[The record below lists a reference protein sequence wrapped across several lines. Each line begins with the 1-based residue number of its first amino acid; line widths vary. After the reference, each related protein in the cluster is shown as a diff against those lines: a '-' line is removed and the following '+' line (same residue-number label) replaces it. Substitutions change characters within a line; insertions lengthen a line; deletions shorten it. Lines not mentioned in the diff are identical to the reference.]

1 MKRVLFCMLLGM
13 LSLMA
18 FAAGG
23 DIEVVDL
30 GDGHG
35 LVRINPTQRYLILPV
50 EDTAPDVSIS
60 VMADNM
66 QVETFTVRLAVN
78 KVDYTVP
85 YDLSKVAGK
94 HVVLRFAM
102 SPLERGKDRPKV
114 NESAFS
120 SRLTLANNFDASNR
134 ETLWRPVYHFSPQ
147 YGWMNDPNGM
157 VYKDGEYHL
166 FYQYNPYGSR
176 WGNMNWGHAISRDL
190 VSWEH
195 LPVAIS
201 PDGLGTIFSG
211 SAVVDK
217 NNTAGFGAGA
227 IVAFYTQA
235 SARQMQSIAYS
246 TDNGRTFKKYAGNPV
261 LTGEIADFRDPKV
274 IWHEG
279 SQKWIM
285 ALAVQ
290 QVIRFYSSPNL
301 KDWTYESN
309 FGEGQGV
316 HDGVWECPDLFELP
330 VAGTNQKKWVLVV
343 NINPGGP
350 FGGSATQYFVGSF
363 DGHKFV
369 NESPKVTKWMDFG
382 KDHYA
387 TVTWSNAPQNRVI
400 ALAWMSNW
408 QYANDVPTMQFRS
421 ANSVPRDLQLFQ
433 LDGETYM
440 QSAPSPE
447 LLKLRGEKVMSKSF
461 SVGKEYSIEK
471 LMDNNA
477 GTYEIT
483 MTVRQKKQGSL
494 TFRLMNQQGEEI
506 EYRLDMAKRELTCI
520 RDKSG
525 VADFSKDFITSTV
538 TQVEGGDLQLRFIV
552 DRCSVEAF
560 VNDGRFV
567 MTNLVF
573 PHTPYNKVVLNA
585 TGGSVQ
591 VKNFTVYNLKN

>member
-1 MKRVLFCMLLGM
+1 MKRLLFCLVGLFT
-13 LSLMA
+13 LA
-18 FAAGG
+18 TFAVAG
-23 DIEVVDL
+23 DVEVVDL

-35 LVRINPTQRYLILPV
+35 MVRINPTQKYLILPV

-60 VMADNM
+60 VMVDNV
-66 QVETFTVRLAVN
+66 QVETFTVRLAIN

-85 YDLSKVAGK
+85 YELSKYAGK

-102 SPLERGKDRPKV
+102 NPLERGGVRPKV
-114 NESAFS
+114 KDAVFCNNLA
-120 SRLTLANNFDASNR
+120 LANSYDASNK
-134 ETLWRPVYHFSPQ
+134 ETLWRPVYHFAPQ
-147 YGWMNDPNGM
+147 WGWMNDPNGM

-195 LPVAIS
+195 MPVAIS

-217 NNTAGFGAGA
+217 DNTAGFGANA

-261 LTGEIADFRDPKV
+261 LTGDVADFRDPKV
-274 IWHEG
+274 SWHEG
-279 SQKWIM
+279 THKWILT
-285 ALAVQ
+285 LAVGQ
-290 QVIRFYSSPNL
+290 EIRFYSSPNL

-309 FGEGQGV
+309 FGEGQGN
-316 HDGVWECPDLFELP
+316 HGGVWECPDLFELP
-330 VAGTNQKKWVLVV
+330 VAGTSQKKWVLIV

-369 NESPKVTKWMDFG
+369 NESPKATKWMDFG

-408 QYANDVPTMQFRS
+408 QYANEVPTMQYRS
-421 ANSVPRDLQLFQ
+421 SNSVPRDLRLFVK
-433 LDGETYM
+433 DGETYL

-447 LLKLRGEKVMSKSF
+447 LLALRKDKVMSKSF
-461 SVGKEYSIEK
+461 SVGKAYTIDQ
-471 LMDNNA
+471 LMSDNK

-483 MTVRQKKQGSL
+483 MTVRQKKQGNLSM
-494 TFRLMNQQGEEI
+494 RLMNGQGEEI
-506 EYRLDMAKRELTCI
+506 EYSLDMAKRELTCI

-525 VADFSKDFITSTV
+525 VAGFSKDFITPTV
-538 TQVEGGDLQLRFIV
+538 TQVDGGDLQLRFLV
-552 DRCSVEAF
+552 DRSSVEAF

-573 PHTPYNKVVLNA
+573 PHTPYNKVMFSA
-585 TGGSVQ
+585 TGGSVS
-591 VKNFTVYNLKN
+591 VKNFTVYRF

>member
-1 MKRVLFCMLLGM
+1 MKRLLFCLVGLFT
-13 LSLMA
+13 LA
-18 FAAGG
+18 TFAVAG
-23 DIEVVDL
+23 DVEVVDL

-35 LVRINPTQRYLILPV
+35 MVRINPTQKYLILPV

-60 VMADNM
+60 VMVDNV
-66 QVETFTVRLAVN
+66 QVETFTVRLAIN

-85 YDLSKVAGK
+85 YELSKYAGK

-102 SPLERGKDRPKV
+102 NPLERGGVRPKV
-114 NESAFS
+114 KDAVFCNNLA
-120 SRLTLANNFDASNR
+120 LANSYDASNK
-134 ETLWRPVYHFSPQ
+134 ETLWRPVYHFAPQ
-147 YGWMNDPNGM
+147 WGWMNDPNGM

-195 LPVAIS
+195 MPVAIS

-217 NNTAGFGAGA
+217 DNTAGFGANA

-261 LTGEIADFRDPKV
+261 LTGDVADFRDPKV
-274 IWHEG
+274 SWHEG
-279 SQKWIM
+279 THKWILT
-285 ALAVQ
+285 LAVGQ
-290 QVIRFYSSPNL
+290 EIRFYSSPNL
-301 KDWTYESN
+301 KNWTYESN
-309 FGEGQGV
+309 FGEGQGN
-316 HDGVWECPDLFELP
+316 HGGVWECPDLFELP
-330 VAGTNQKKWVLVV
+330 VAGTSQKKWVLIV

-369 NESPKVTKWMDFG
+369 NESPKATKWMDFG

-408 QYANDVPTMQFRS
+408 QYANEVPTMQYRS
-421 ANSVPRDLQLFQ
+421 SNSVPRDLRLFVK
-433 LDGETYM
+433 DGETYL

-447 LLKLRGEKVMSKSF
+447 LLALRKDKVMSKSF
-461 SVGKEYSIEK
+461 SVGKAYTIDQ
-471 LMDNNA
+471 LMSDNK

-483 MTVRQKKQGSL
+483 MTVRQKKQGNLSM
-494 TFRLMNQQGEEI
+494 RLMNEQGEEI
-506 EYRLDMAKRELTCI
+506 EYSLDMAKRELTCI

-525 VADFSKDFITSTV
+525 VAGFSKDFITPTV
-538 TQVEGGDLQLRFIV
+538 TQVDGGDLQLRFLV
-552 DRCSVEAF
+552 DRSSVEAF

-573 PHTPYNKVVLNA
+573 PHTPYNKVMFSA
-585 TGGSVQ
+585 TGGSVS
-591 VKNFTVYNLKN
+591 VKNFTVYRF

>member
-1 MKRVLFCMLLGM
+1 MKRLLFCLVGLFT
-13 LSLMA
+13 LA
-18 FAAGG
+18 TFAIAG
-23 DIEVVDL
+23 DVEVVDL

-35 LVRINPTQRYLILPV
+35 MVRINPTQKYLILPV

-60 VMADNM
+60 VVVDNV
-66 QVETFTVRLAVN
+66 QVETFTVRLAIN

-85 YDLSKVAGK
+85 YELSKYAGK

-102 SPLERGKDRPKV
+102 NPLERGGVRPKV
-114 NESAFS
+114 KEAVFS
-120 SRLTLANNFDASNR
+120 NNLALTNNYDASNK
-134 ETLWRPVYHFSPQ
+134 ETLWRPVYHFAPQ
-147 YGWMNDPNGM
+147 WGWMNDPNGM

-195 LPVAIS
+195 MPVAIS

-217 NNTAGFGAGA
+217 DNTAGFGANA

-261 LTGEIADFRDPKV
+261 LTGDVADFRDPKV
-274 IWHEG
+274 SWHEG
-279 SQKWIM
+279 THKWILT
-285 ALAVQ
+285 LAVGQ
-290 QVIRFYSSPNL
+290 EIRFYSSPNL

-309 FGEGQGV
+309 FGEGQGN
-316 HDGVWECPDLFELP
+316 HGGVWECPDLFELP
-330 VAGTNQKKWVLVV
+330 VAGTSQKKWVLIV

-369 NESPKVTKWMDFG
+369 NESPKATKWMDFG

-408 QYANDVPTMQFRS
+408 QYANEVPTMQYRS
-421 ANSVPRDLQLFQ
+421 SNSVPRDLRLFVK
-433 LDGETYM
+433 DGETYL

-447 LLKLRGEKVMSKSF
+447 LLALRKDKVMSKSF
-461 SVGKEYSIEK
+461 SVGKAYTIDQ
-471 LMDNNA
+471 LMSDNK

-483 MTVRQKKQGSL
+483 MTVRQKKQGNLSM
-494 TFRLMNQQGEEI
+494 RLMNEQGEEI
-506 EYRLDMAKRELTCI
+506 EYSLDMAKRELTCI

-525 VADFSKDFITSTV
+525 VAGFSKDFITPTV
-538 TQVEGGDLQLRFIV
+538 TQVDGGDLQLRFLV
-552 DRCSVEAF
+552 DRSSVEAF

-573 PHTPYNKVVLNA
+573 PHTPYNKVMFSA
-585 TGGSVQ
+585 TGGSVS
-591 VKNFTVYNLKN
+591 VKNFTVYRF

>member
-1 MKRVLFCMLLGM
+1 MKRLLFC
-13 LSLMA
+13 LMGL
-18 FAAGG
+18 FALATFAVAG
-23 DIEVVDL
+23 DVEIVDL

-35 LVRINPTQRYLILPV
+35 MVRINPTQKYLILPV
-50 EDTAPDVSIS
+50 EDSAPDVSIS
-60 VMADNM
+60 VMVDNV
-66 QVETFTVRLAVN
+66 QVETFTVRLALN

-85 YDLSKVAGK
+85 YELSKYAGK

-102 SPLERGKDRPKV
+102 NPQERGGARPKV
-114 NESAFS
+114 KEAVFS
-120 SRLTLANNFDASNR
+120 NNLALANSYDASNK
-134 ETLWRPVYHFSPQ
+134 ETLWRPVYHFAPQ
-147 YGWMNDPNGM
+147 WGWMNDPNGM

-195 LPVAIS
+195 MPVAIS

-261 LTGEIADFRDPKV
+261 LTGEVADFRDPKV
-274 IWHEG
+274 SWNE
-279 SQKWIM
+279 STQKWILT
-285 ALAVQ
+285 LAVGQ
-290 QVIRFYSSPNL
+290 EVRFYSSPNL

-309 FGEGQGV
+309 FGEGQGS
-316 HDGVWECPDLFELP
+316 HGGVWECPDLFELP
-330 VAGTNQKKWVLVV
+330 VAGTNQKKWVLIV

-369 NESPKVTKWMDFG
+369 NESPKATKWMDFG

-408 QYANDVPTMQFRS
+408 QYANEVPTMQYRS
-421 ANSVPRDLQLFQ
+421 SNSVPRDLQLFVK
-433 LDGETYM
+433 DGETYM

-447 LLKLRGEKVMSKSF
+447 LLALRKSKVMSKSF
-461 SVGKEYSIEK
+461 SVGKEYVIEK
-471 LMDNNA
+471 LMDNNV
-477 GTYEIT
+477 GTYEVL
-483 MTVRQKKQGSL
+483 MTVRQKKQGTLS
-494 TFRLMNQQGEEI
+494 FRLMNGQGEEI
-506 EYRLDMAKRELTCI
+506 EYKLDMAKRELTCI

-525 VADFSKDFITSTV
+525 VAGFSKDFITPTV
-538 TQVEGGDLQLRFIV
+538 TQVDGGDLQLRFLV
-552 DRCSVEAF
+552 DRSSVEAF
-560 VNDGRFV
+560 VNDGHFV

-573 PHTPYNKVVLNA
+573 PHTPYNKVVFSA
-585 TGGSVQ
+585 TGGSVS
-591 VKNFTVYNLKN
+591 VKNFTVYKF

>member
-1 MKRVLFCMLLGM
+1 MKRLLFCLVGLFT
-13 LSLMA
+13 LA
-18 FAAGG
+18 TFAVAG
-23 DIEVVDL
+23 DVEVVDL

-35 LVRINPTQRYLILPV
+35 MVRINPTQKYLILPV

-60 VMADNM
+60 VMVDNV
-66 QVETFTVRLAVN
+66 QVETFTVRLAIN

-85 YDLSKVAGK
+85 YELSKYTGK

-102 SPLERGKDRPKV
+102 NPLERGGVRPKV
-114 NESAFS
+114 KDAVFCNNLA
-120 SRLTLANNFDASNR
+120 LANSYDASNK
-134 ETLWRPVYHFSPQ
+134 ETLWRPVYHFAPQ
-147 YGWMNDPNGM
+147 WGWMNDPNGM

-195 LPVAIS
+195 MPVAIS

-217 NNTAGFGAGA
+217 DNTAGFGANA

-261 LTGEIADFRDPKV
+261 LTGDVADFRDPKV
-274 IWHEG
+274 SWHEG
-279 SQKWIM
+279 THKWILT
-285 ALAVQ
+285 LAVGQ
-290 QVIRFYSSPNL
+290 EIRFYSSPNL

-309 FGEGQGV
+309 FGEGQGN
-316 HDGVWECPDLFELP
+316 HGGVWECPDLFELP
-330 VAGTNQKKWVLVV
+330 VAGTSQKKWVLIV

-369 NESPKVTKWMDFG
+369 NESPKATKWMDFG

-408 QYANDVPTMQFRS
+408 QYANEVPTMQYRS
-421 ANSVPRDLQLFQ
+421 SNSVPRDLRLFVK
-433 LDGETYM
+433 DGETYL

-447 LLKLRGEKVMSKSF
+447 LLALRKDKVMSKSF
-461 SVGKEYSIEK
+461 SVGKAYTIDQ
-471 LMDNNA
+471 LMSDNK

-483 MTVRQKKQGSL
+483 MTVRQKKQGNLSM
-494 TFRLMNQQGEEI
+494 RLMNEQGEEI
-506 EYRLDMAKRELTCI
+506 EYSLDMAKRELTCI

-525 VADFSKDFITSTV
+525 VAGFSKDFITPTV
-538 TQVEGGDLQLRFIV
+538 TQVDGGDLQLRFLV
-552 DRCSVEAF
+552 DRSSVEAF

-573 PHTPYNKVVLNA
+573 PHTPYNKVMFSA
-585 TGGSVQ
+585 TGGSVS
-591 VKNFTVYNLKN
+591 VKNFTVYRF

>member
-1 MKRVLFCMLLGM
+1 MKRLLFCLVGLFT
-13 LSLMA
+13 LA
-18 FAAGG
+18 TFAVAG
-23 DIEVVDL
+23 DVEVVDL

-35 LVRINPTQRYLILPV
+35 MVRINPTQKYLILPV

-60 VMADNM
+60 VMVDNV
-66 QVETFTVRLAVN
+66 QVETFTVRLAIN

-85 YDLSKVAGK
+85 YELSKYAGK

-102 SPLERGKDRPKV
+102 NPLEREGARPKV
-114 NESAFS
+114 KEAVFS
-120 SRLTLANNFDASNR
+120 NNLALTNNYDASNK
-134 ETLWRPVYHFSPQ
+134 ETLWRPVYHFAPQ
-147 YGWMNDPNGM
+147 WGWMNDPNGM

-195 LPVAIS
+195 MPVAIS

-217 NNTAGFGAGA
+217 DNTAGFGANA

-261 LTGEIADFRDPKV
+261 LTGDVADFRDPKV
-274 IWHEG
+274 SWHEG
-279 SQKWIM
+279 THKWILT
-285 ALAVQ
+285 LAVGQ
-290 QVIRFYSSPNL
+290 EIRFYSSPNL
-301 KDWTYESN
+301 KDWT
-309 FGEGQGV
+309 F
-316 HDGVWECPDLFELP
+316 
-330 VAGTNQKKWVLVV
+330 V

-369 NESPKVTKWMDFG
+369 NESPNATKWMDFG

-408 QYANDVPTMQFRS
+408 QYANEVPTMQYRS
-421 ANSVPRDLQLFQ
+421 SNSVPRDLRLFVK
-433 LDGETYM
+433 DGETYL

-447 LLKLRGEKVMSKSF
+447 LLALRKDKVMSKSF
-461 SVGKEYSIEK
+461 SVGKAYTIDQ
-471 LMDNNA
+471 LMSDNK

-483 MTVRQKKQGSL
+483 MTVRQKKQGNLSM
-494 TFRLMNQQGEEI
+494 RLMNEQGEEI
-506 EYRLDMAKRELTCI
+506 EYSLDMAKRELTCI

-525 VADFSKDFITSTV
+525 VTGFSKDFITPTV
-538 TQVEGGDLQLRFIV
+538 TQVDGGDLQLRFLV
-552 DRCSVEAF
+552 DRSSVEAF

-573 PHTPYNKVVLNA
+573 PHTPYNKVMFSA
-585 TGGSVQ
+585 TGGSVS
-591 VKNFTVYNLKN
+591 VKNFTVYRF

>member
-1 MKRVLFCMLLGM
+1 MKRLLFCLVGLFT
-13 LSLMA
+13 LA
-18 FAAGG
+18 TFAVAG
-23 DIEVVDL
+23 DVEVVDL

-35 LVRINPTQRYLILPV
+35 MVRINPTQKYLILPV

-60 VMADNM
+60 VMVDNV
-66 QVETFTVRLAVN
+66 QVETFTVRLAIN

-85 YDLSKVAGK
+85 YELSKYAGK

-102 SPLERGKDRPKV
+102 NPLEREGARPKV
-114 NESAFS
+114 KEAVFS
-120 SRLTLANNFDASNR
+120 NNLALTNNYDASNK
-134 ETLWRPVYHFSPQ
+134 ETLWRPVYHFAPQ
-147 YGWMNDPNGM
+147 WGWMNDPNGM

-195 LPVAIS
+195 MPVAIS

-217 NNTAGFGAGA
+217 DNTAGFGANA

-261 LTGEIADFRDPKV
+261 LTGDVADFRDPKV
-274 IWHEG
+274 SWHEG
-279 SQKWIM
+279 THKWILT
-285 ALAVQ
+285 LAVGQ
-290 QVIRFYSSPNL
+290 EIRFYSSPNL

-309 FGEGQGV
+309 FGEGQGN
-316 HDGVWECPDLFELP
+316 HGGVWECPDLFELP
-330 VAGTNQKKWVLVV
+330 VAGTSQKKWVLIV

-369 NESPKVTKWMDFG
+369 NESPKATKWMDFG

-408 QYANDVPTMQFRS
+408 QYANEVPTMQYRS
-421 ANSVPRDLQLFQ
+421 SNSVPRDLRLFVK
-433 LDGETYM
+433 DGETYM

-447 LLKLRGEKVMSKSF
+447 LLALRKDKVMSKSF
-461 SVGKEYSIEK
+461 SVGKAYTIDQ
-471 LMDNNA
+471 LMSDNK

-483 MTVRQKKQGSL
+483 MTVRQKKQGNLSM
-494 TFRLMNQQGEEI
+494 RLMNEQGEEI
-506 EYRLDMAKRELTCI
+506 EYSLDMAKRELTCI

-525 VADFSKDFITSTV
+525 VAGFSKDFITPTV
-538 TQVEGGDLQLRFIV
+538 TQVDGGDLQLRFLV
-552 DRCSVEAF
+552 DRSSVEAF

-573 PHTPYNKVVLNA
+573 PHTPYNKVMFSA
-585 TGGSVQ
+585 TGGSVS
-591 VKNFTVYNLKN
+591 VKNFTVYRF

>member
-1 MKRVLFCMLLGM
+1 MKRLLFCLVGLFT
-13 LSLMA
+13 LA
-18 FAAGG
+18 TFAVAG
-23 DIEVVDL
+23 DVEVVDL

-35 LVRINPTQRYLILPV
+35 MVRINPTQKYLILPV

-60 VMADNM
+60 VMVDNV
-66 QVETFTVRLAVN
+66 QVETFTVRLAIN

-85 YDLSKVAGK
+85 YELSKYTGK

-102 SPLERGKDRPKV
+102 NPLERGGVRPKV
-114 NESAFS
+114 KDAVFCNKLA
-120 SRLTLANNFDASNR
+120 LANNYDASNK
-134 ETLWRPVYHFSPQ
+134 ETLWRPVYHFAPQ
-147 YGWMNDPNGM
+147 WGWMNDPNGM

-195 LPVAIS
+195 MPVAIS

-217 NNTAGFGAGA
+217 DNTAGFGANA

-261 LTGEIADFRDPKV
+261 LTGDVADFRDPKV
-274 IWHEG
+274 SWHEG
-279 SQKWIM
+279 THKWILT
-285 ALAVQ
+285 LAVGQ
-290 QVIRFYSSPNL
+290 EIRFYSSPNL

-309 FGEGQGV
+309 FGEGQGN
-316 HDGVWECPDLFELP
+316 HGGVWECPDLFELP
-330 VAGTNQKKWVLVV
+330 VAGTSQKKWVLIV

-369 NESPKVTKWMDFG
+369 NESPKATKWMDFG

-408 QYANDVPTMQFRS
+408 QYANEVPTMQYRS
-421 ANSVPRDLQLFQ
+421 SNSVPRDLRLFVK
-433 LDGETYM
+433 DGETYL

-447 LLKLRGEKVMSKSF
+447 LLALRKDKVMSKSF
-461 SVGKEYSIEK
+461 SVGKAYTIDQ
-471 LMDNNA
+471 LMSDNKGA
-477 GTYEIT
+477 YEIT
-483 MTVRQKKQGSL
+483 MTVRQKKQGNLSM
-494 TFRLMNQQGEEI
+494 RLMNEQGEEI
-506 EYRLDMAKRELTCI
+506 EYSLDMAKRELTCI

-525 VADFSKDFITSTV
+525 VAGFSKDFITPTV
-538 TQVEGGDLQLRFIV
+538 TQVDGGDLQLRFLV
-552 DRCSVEAF
+552 DRSSVEAF

-573 PHTPYNKVVLNA
+573 PHTPYNKVMFSA
-585 TGGSVQ
+585 TGGSVS
-591 VKNFTVYNLKN
+591 VKNFTVYRF

>member
-1 MKRVLFCMLLGM
+1 MKRLLFC
-13 LSLMA
+13 LMGL
-18 FAAGG
+18 FALATFALAG
-23 DIEVVDL
+23 DVEIVDL

-35 LVRINPTQRYLILPV
+35 MVRINPTQKYLILPV
-50 EDTAPDVSIS
+50 EDSAPDVSIS
-60 VMADNM
+60 VMVDNV
-66 QVETFTVRLAVN
+66 QVETFTVRLALN

-85 YDLSKVAGK
+85 YELSKYAGK

-102 SPLERGKDRPKV
+102 NPQERGGARPKV
-114 NESAFS
+114 KEAVFS
-120 SRLTLANNFDASNR
+120 NNLALANSYDASNK
-134 ETLWRPVYHFSPQ
+134 ETLWRPVYHFAPQ
-147 YGWMNDPNGM
+147 WGWMNDPNGM

-195 LPVAIS
+195 MPVAIS

-261 LTGEIADFRDPKV
+261 LTGEVADFRDPKV
-274 IWHEG
+274 SWNE
-279 SQKWIM
+279 STQKWILT
-285 ALAVQ
+285 LAVGQ
-290 QVIRFYSSPNL
+290 EVRFYSSPNL

-309 FGEGQGV
+309 FGEGQGS
-316 HDGVWECPDLFELP
+316 HGGVWECPDLFELP
-330 VAGTNQKKWVLVV
+330 VAGTNQKKWVLIV

-369 NESPKVTKWMDFG
+369 NESPKATKWMDFG

-408 QYANDVPTMQFRS
+408 QYANEVPTMQYRS
-421 ANSVPRDLQLFQ
+421 SNSVPRDLQLFVK
-433 LDGETYM
+433 DGETYM

-447 LLKLRGEKVMSKSF
+447 LLALRKSKVMSKSF
-461 SVGKEYSIEK
+461 SVGKEYVIEK
-471 LMDNNA
+471 LMDNNV
-477 GTYEIT
+477 GTYEVL
-483 MTVRQKKQGSL
+483 MTLRQKKQGTLS
-494 TFRLMNQQGEEI
+494 FRLMNGQGEEI
-506 EYRLDMAKRELTCI
+506 EYKLDMAKRELTCI

-525 VADFSKDFITSTV
+525 VAGFSKDFITPTV
-538 TQVEGGDLQLRFIV
+538 TQVDGGDLQLRFLV
-552 DRCSVEAF
+552 DRSSVEAF

-573 PHTPYNKVVLNA
+573 PHTPYNKVVFGA
-585 TGGSVQ
+585 TGGSVS
-591 VKNFTVYNLKN
+591 VKNFTVYKF

>member
-1 MKRVLFCMLLGM
+1 MKRLLFCLVGLFT
-13 LSLMA
+13 LA
-18 FAAGG
+18 TFAVAG
-23 DIEVVDL
+23 DVEVVDL

-35 LVRINPTQRYLILPV
+35 MVRINPTQKYLILPV

-60 VMADNM
+60 VMVDNV
-66 QVETFTVRLAVN
+66 QVETFTVRLAIN

-85 YDLSKVAGK
+85 YELSKYTGK

-102 SPLERGKDRPKV
+102 NPLERGGVRPKV
-114 NESAFS
+114 KDAVFCNNLA
-120 SRLTLANNFDASNR
+120 LANSYDASNK
-134 ETLWRPVYHFSPQ
+134 ETLWRPVYHFAPQ
-147 YGWMNDPNGM
+147 WGWMNDPNGM

-195 LPVAIS
+195 MPVAIS

-217 NNTAGFGAGA
+217 DNTAGFGANA

-261 LTGEIADFRDPKV
+261 LTGDVADFRDPKV
-274 IWHEG
+274 SWHEG
-279 SQKWIM
+279 THKWILT
-285 ALAVQ
+285 LAVGQ
-290 QVIRFYSSPNL
+290 EIRFYSSPNL

-309 FGEGQGV
+309 FGEGQGN
-316 HDGVWECPDLFELP
+316 HGGVWECPDLFELP
-330 VAGTNQKKWVLVV
+330 VAGTSQKKWVLIV

-369 NESPKVTKWMDFG
+369 NESPKATKWMDFG

-408 QYANDVPTMQFRS
+408 QYANEVPTMQYRS
-421 ANSVPRDLQLFQ
+421 SNSVPRDLRLFVK
-433 LDGETYM
+433 DGETYL

-447 LLKLRGEKVMSKSF
+447 LLALRKDKVMSKSF
-461 SVGKEYSIEK
+461 SVGKAYTIDQ
-471 LMDNNA
+471 LMSDNK

-483 MTVRQKKQGSL
+483 MTVRQKKQGNLSM
-494 TFRLMNQQGEEI
+494 RLMNEQGEEI
-506 EYRLDMAKRELTCI
+506 EYSLDMAKRELTCI

-525 VADFSKDFITSTV
+525 VTGFSKDFITPTV
-538 TQVEGGDLQLRFIV
+538 TQVDGGDLQLRFLV
-552 DRCSVEAF
+552 DRSSVEAF

-573 PHTPYNKVVLNA
+573 PHTPYNKVMFSA
-585 TGGSVQ
+585 TGGSVS
-591 VKNFTVYNLKN
+591 VKNFTVYRF

>member
-1 MKRVLFCMLLGM
+1 MKRLLFCLVGLFT
-13 LSLMA
+13 LA
-18 FAAGG
+18 TFAVAG
-23 DIEVVDL
+23 DVEVVDL

-35 LVRINPTQRYLILPV
+35 MVRINPTQKYLILPV

-60 VMADNM
+60 VMVDNV
-66 QVETFTVRLAVN
+66 QVETFTVRLAIN

-85 YDLSKVAGK
+85 YELSKYTGK

-102 SPLERGKDRPKV
+102 NPLEREGARPKV
-114 NESAFS
+114 KEAVFS
-120 SRLTLANNFDASNR
+120 NNLALTNNYDASNK
-134 ETLWRPVYHFSPQ
+134 ETLWRPVYHFAPQ
-147 YGWMNDPNGM
+147 WGWMNDPNGM

-195 LPVAIS
+195 MPVAIS

-217 NNTAGFGAGA
+217 DNTAGFGANA

-261 LTGEIADFRDPKV
+261 LTGDVADFRDPKV
-274 IWHEG
+274 SWHEG
-279 SQKWIM
+279 THKWILT
-285 ALAVQ
+285 LAVGQ
-290 QVIRFYSSPNL
+290 EIRFYSSPNL

-309 FGEGQGV
+309 FGEGQGN
-316 HDGVWECPDLFELP
+316 HGGVWECPDLFELP
-330 VAGTNQKKWVLVV
+330 VAGTSQKKWVLIV

-369 NESPKVTKWMDFG
+369 NESPKATKWMDFG

-408 QYANDVPTMQFRS
+408 QYANEVPTMQYRS
-421 ANSVPRDLQLFQ
+421 SNSVPRDLRLFVK
-433 LDGETYM
+433 DGETYM

-447 LLKLRGEKVMSKSF
+447 LLALRKDKVMSKSF
-461 SVGKEYSIEK
+461 SVGKAYTIDQ
-471 LMDNNA
+471 LMSDNK

-483 MTVRQKKQGSL
+483 MTVRQKKQGNLSM
-494 TFRLMNQQGEEI
+494 RLMNEQGEEI
-506 EYRLDMAKRELTCI
+506 EYSLDMAKRELTCI

-525 VADFSKDFITSTV
+525 VAGFSKDFITPTV
-538 TQVEGGDLQLRFIV
+538 TQVDGGDLQLRFLV
-552 DRCSVEAF
+552 DRSSVEAF

-573 PHTPYNKVVLNA
+573 PHTPYNKVMFSA
-585 TGGSVQ
+585 TGGSVS
-591 VKNFTVYNLKN
+591 VKNFTVYRF

>member
-1 MKRVLFCMLLGM
+1 MKRLLFCLVGLFT
-13 LSLMA
+13 LATLA
-18 FAAGG
+18 IAG
-23 DIEVVDL
+23 DVEVVDL

-35 LVRINPTQRYLILPV
+35 MVRINPTQKYLILPV

-60 VMADNM
+60 VMVDNV
-66 QVETFTVRLAVN
+66 QVETFTVRLAIN

-85 YDLSKVAGK
+85 YELSKYTGK

-102 SPLERGKDRPKV
+102 NPLERGGVRPKV
-114 NESAFS
+114 KDAVFCNNLA
-120 SRLTLANNFDASNR
+120 LANSYDASNK
-134 ETLWRPVYHFSPQ
+134 ETLWRPVYHFAPQ
-147 YGWMNDPNGM
+147 WGWMNDPNGM

-195 LPVAIS
+195 MPVAIS

-217 NNTAGFGAGA
+217 DNTAGFGANA

-261 LTGEIADFRDPKV
+261 LTGDVADFRDPKV
-274 IWHEG
+274 SWHEG
-279 SQKWIM
+279 THKWILT
-285 ALAVQ
+285 LAVGQ
-290 QVIRFYSSPNL
+290 EIRFYSSPNL

-309 FGEGQGV
+309 FGEGQGN
-316 HDGVWECPDLFELP
+316 HGGVWECPDLFELP
-330 VAGTNQKKWVLVV
+330 VAGTSQKKWVLIV

-369 NESPKVTKWMDFG
+369 NESPKATKWMDFG

-408 QYANDVPTMQFRS
+408 QYANEVPTMQYRS
-421 ANSVPRDLQLFQ
+421 SNSVPRDLRLFVK
-433 LDGETYM
+433 DGETYL

-447 LLKLRGEKVMSKSF
+447 LLALRKDKVMSKSF
-461 SVGKEYSIEK
+461 SVGKAYTIDQ
-471 LMDNNA
+471 LMSDNK

-483 MTVRQKKQGSL
+483 MTVRQKKQGNLSM
-494 TFRLMNQQGEEI
+494 RLMNEQGEEI
-506 EYRLDMAKRELTCI
+506 EYSLDMAKRELTCI

-525 VADFSKDFITSTV
+525 VAGFSKDFITPTV
-538 TQVEGGDLQLRFIV
+538 TQVDGGDLQLRFLV
-552 DRCSVEAF
+552 DRSSVEAF

-573 PHTPYNKVVLNA
+573 PHTPYNKVMFSA
-585 TGGSVQ
+585 TGGSVS
-591 VKNFTVYNLKN
+591 VKNFTVYRF

>member
-1 MKRVLFCMLLGM
+1 MKRLLFCLVGLFT
-13 LSLMA
+13 LA
-18 FAAGG
+18 TFAVAG
-23 DIEVVDL
+23 DVEVVDL

-35 LVRINPTQRYLILPV
+35 MVRINPTQKYLILPV

-60 VMADNM
+60 VMVDNV
-66 QVETFTVRLAVN
+66 QVETFTVRLAIN

-85 YDLSKVAGK
+85 YELSKYTGK

-102 SPLERGKDRPKV
+102 NPLERGGVRPKV
-114 NESAFS
+114 KDAVFCNNLA
-120 SRLTLANNFDASNR
+120 LANSYDASNK
-134 ETLWRPVYHFSPQ
+134 ETLWRPVYHFAPQ
-147 YGWMNDPNGM
+147 WGWMNDPNGM

-195 LPVAIS
+195 MPVAIS

-217 NNTAGFGAGA
+217 DNTAGFGANA

-261 LTGEIADFRDPKV
+261 LTGDVADFRDPKV
-274 IWHEG
+274 SWHEG
-279 SQKWIM
+279 THKWILT
-285 ALAVQ
+285 LAVGQ
-290 QVIRFYSSPNL
+290 EIRFYSSPNL

-309 FGEGQGV
+309 FGEGQGN
-316 HDGVWECPDLFELP
+316 HGGVWECPDLFELP
-330 VAGTNQKKWVLVV
+330 VAGTSQKKWVLIV

-369 NESPKVTKWMDFG
+369 NESPKATKWMDFG

-408 QYANDVPTMQFRS
+408 QYANEVPTMQYRS
-421 ANSVPRDLQLFQ
+421 SNSVPRDLRLFVK
-433 LDGETYM
+433 DGETYL

-447 LLKLRGEKVMSKSF
+447 LLALRKDKVMSKSF
-461 SVGKEYSIEK
+461 SVGKAYTIDQ
-471 LMDNNA
+471 LMSDNK

-483 MTVRQKKQGSL
+483 MTVRQKKQGNLSM
-494 TFRLMNQQGEEI
+494 RLMNEQGEEI
-506 EYRLDMAKRELTCI
+506 EYSLDMAKRELTCI

-525 VADFSKDFITSTV
+525 VAGFSKDFITPTV
-538 TQVEGGDLQLRFIV
+538 TQVDGGDLQLRFLV
-552 DRCSVEAF
+552 DRSSVEAF
-560 VNDGRFV
+560 VNDGRVV

-573 PHTPYNKVVLNA
+573 PHTPYNKVMFSA
-585 TGGSVQ
+585 TGGSVS
-591 VKNFTVYNLKN
+591 VKNFTVYRF

>member
-1 MKRVLFCMLLGM
+1 MKRLLFCLVGLFT
-13 LSLMA
+13 LA
-18 FAAGG
+18 TFAVAG
-23 DIEVVDL
+23 DVEVVDL

-35 LVRINPTQRYLILPV
+35 MVRINPTQKYLILPV

-60 VMADNM
+60 VMVDNV
-66 QVETFTVRLAVN
+66 QVETFTGRLAIN

-85 YDLSKVAGK
+85 YELSKYAGK

-102 SPLERGKDRPKV
+102 NPLERGGARPKV
-114 NESAFS
+114 KDAVFCNNLA
-120 SRLTLANNFDASNR
+120 LANSYDASNK
-134 ETLWRPVYHFSPQ
+134 EILWRPVYHFAPQ
-147 YGWMNDPNGM
+147 WGWMNDPNGM

-195 LPVAIS
+195 MPVAIS

-217 NNTAGFGAGA
+217 DNTAGFGANA

-261 LTGEIADFRDPKV
+261 LTGDVADFRDPKV
-274 IWHEG
+274 SWHEG
-279 SQKWIM
+279 THKWILT
-285 ALAVQ
+285 LAVGQ
-290 QVIRFYSSPNL
+290 EIRFYSSPNL

-309 FGEGQGV
+309 FGEGQGN
-316 HDGVWECPDLFELP
+316 HGGVWECPDLFELP
-330 VAGTNQKKWVLVV
+330 VAGTSQKKWVLIV

-369 NESPKVTKWMDFG
+369 NESPKATKWMDFG

-408 QYANDVPTMQFRS
+408 QYANEVPTMQYRS
-421 ANSVPRDLQLFQ
+421 SNSVPRDLRLFVK
-433 LDGETYM
+433 DGETYL

-447 LLKLRGEKVMSKSF
+447 LLALRKDKVMSKSF
-461 SVGKEYSIEK
+461 SVGKAYTIDQ
-471 LMDNNA
+471 LMSDNK

-483 MTVRQKKQGSL
+483 MTVRQKKQGNLSM
-494 TFRLMNQQGEEI
+494 RLMNEQGEEI
-506 EYRLDMAKRELTCI
+506 EYSLDMAKRELTCI

-525 VADFSKDFITSTV
+525 VAGFSKDFITPTV
-538 TQVEGGDLQLRFIV
+538 TQVDGGDLQLRFLV
-552 DRCSVEAF
+552 DRSSVEAF

-573 PHTPYNKVVLNA
+573 PHTPYNKVMFSA
-585 TGGSVQ
+585 TGGSVS
-591 VKNFTVYNLKN
+591 VKNFTVYRF

>member
-1 MKRVLFCMLLGM
+1 MKRLLFCLVGLFT
-13 LSLMA
+13 LA
-18 FAAGG
+18 TFAVAG
-23 DIEVVDL
+23 DVEVVDL

-35 LVRINPTQRYLILPV
+35 MVRINPTQKYLILPV

-60 VMADNM
+60 VMVDNV
-66 QVETFTVRLAVN
+66 QVETFTVRLAIN

-85 YDLSKVAGK
+85 YELSKYTGK

-102 SPLERGKDRPKV
+102 NPLERGGVRPKV
-114 NESAFS
+114 KDAVFCNNLA
-120 SRLTLANNFDASNR
+120 LANSYDASNK
-134 ETLWRPVYHFSPQ
+134 ETLWRPVYHFAPQ
-147 YGWMNDPNGM
+147 WGWMNDPNGM

-195 LPVAIS
+195 MPVAIS

-217 NNTAGFGAGA
+217 DNTAGFGANA

-261 LTGEIADFRDPKV
+261 LTGDVADFRDPKV
-274 IWHEG
+274 SWHEG
-279 SQKWIM
+279 THKWILT
-285 ALAVQ
+285 LAVGQ
-290 QVIRFYSSPNL
+290 EIRFYSSPNL

-309 FGEGQGV
+309 FGEGQGN
-316 HDGVWECPDLFELP
+316 HGGVWECPDLFELP
-330 VAGTNQKKWVLVV
+330 VAGTSQKKWVLIV

-369 NESPKVTKWMDFG
+369 NESPKATKWMDFG

-408 QYANDVPTMQFRS
+408 QYANEVPTMQYRS
-421 ANSVPRDLQLFQ
+421 SNSVPRDLRLFVK
-433 LDGETYM
+433 DGETYM

-447 LLKLRGEKVMSKSF
+447 LLALRKDKVMSKSF
-461 SVGKEYSIEK
+461 SVGKAYTIDQ
-471 LMDNNA
+471 LMSDNK

-483 MTVRQKKQGSL
+483 MTVRQKKQGNLSM
-494 TFRLMNQQGEEI
+494 RLMNEQGEEI
-506 EYRLDMAKRELTCI
+506 EYSLDMAKRELTCI

-525 VADFSKDFITSTV
+525 VAGFSKDFITPTV
-538 TQVEGGDLQLRFIV
+538 TQVDGGDLQLRFLV
-552 DRCSVEAF
+552 DRSSVEAF

-573 PHTPYNKVVLNA
+573 PHTPYNKVMFSA
-585 TGGSVQ
+585 TGGSVS
-591 VKNFTVYNLKN
+591 VKNFTVYRF

>member
-1 MKRVLFCMLLGM
+1 MKRLLFCLVGLFT
-13 LSLMA
+13 LA
-18 FAAGG
+18 TFAIAG
-23 DIEVVDL
+23 DVEVVDL

-35 LVRINPTQRYLILPV
+35 MVRINPTQKYLILPV

-60 VMADNM
+60 VVVDNV
-66 QVETFTVRLAVN
+66 QVETFTVRLAIN

-85 YDLSKVAGK
+85 YELSKYAGK

-102 SPLERGKDRPKV
+102 NPLERGGVRPKV
-114 NESAFS
+114 KDAVFCNNLA
-120 SRLTLANNFDASNR
+120 LANSYDASNK
-134 ETLWRPVYHFSPQ
+134 ETLWRPVYHFAPQ
-147 YGWMNDPNGM
+147 WGWMNDPNGM

-195 LPVAIS
+195 MPVAIS

-217 NNTAGFGAGA
+217 DNTAGFGANA

-261 LTGEIADFRDPKV
+261 LTGDVADFRDPKV
-274 IWHEG
+274 SWHEG
-279 SQKWIM
+279 THKWILT
-285 ALAVQ
+285 LAVGQ
-290 QVIRFYSSPNL
+290 EIRFYSSPNL

-309 FGEGQGV
+309 FGEGQGN
-316 HDGVWECPDLFELP
+316 HGGVWECPDLFELP
-330 VAGTNQKKWVLVV
+330 VAGTSQKKWVLIV

-369 NESPKVTKWMDFG
+369 NESPKATKWMDFG

-387 TVTWSNAPQNRVI
+387 TVTWSNAPHNRVI

-408 QYANDVPTMQFRS
+408 QYANEVPTMQYRS
-421 ANSVPRDLQLFQ
+421 SNSVPRDLRLFVK
-433 LDGETYM
+433 DGETYL

-447 LLKLRGEKVMSKSF
+447 LLALRKDKVMSKSF
-461 SVGKEYSIEK
+461 SVGKAYTIDQ
-471 LMDNNA
+471 LMSDNK

-483 MTVRQKKQGSL
+483 MTIRQKKQGNLSM
-494 TFRLMNQQGEEI
+494 RLMNEQGEEI
-506 EYRLDMAKRELTCI
+506 EYSLDMAKRELTCI

-525 VADFSKDFITSTV
+525 VAGFSKDFITPTV
-538 TQVEGGDLQLRFIV
+538 TQVDGGDLQLRFLV
-552 DRCSVEAF
+552 DRSSVEAF

-573 PHTPYNKVVLNA
+573 PHTPYNKVMFSA
-585 TGGSVQ
+585 TGGSVS
-591 VKNFTVYNLKN
+591 VKNFTVYRF

>member
-1 MKRVLFCMLLGM
+1 MKRLLFCLVGLFT
-13 LSLMA
+13 LA
-18 FAAGG
+18 TFAVAG
-23 DIEVVDL
+23 DVEVVDL

-35 LVRINPTQRYLILPV
+35 MVRINPTQKYLILPV

-60 VMADNM
+60 VMVDNV
-66 QVETFTVRLAVN
+66 QVETFTVRLAIN

-85 YDLSKVAGK
+85 YELSKYTGK

-102 SPLERGKDRPKV
+102 NPLEREGARPKV
-114 NESAFS
+114 KEAVFS
-120 SRLTLANNFDASNR
+120 NNLALTNNYDASNK
-134 ETLWRPVYHFSPQ
+134 ETLWRPVYHFAPQ
-147 YGWMNDPNGM
+147 WGWMNDPNGM

-195 LPVAIS
+195 MPVAIS

-217 NNTAGFGAGA
+217 DNTAGFGANA

-261 LTGEIADFRDPKV
+261 LTGDVADFRDPKV
-274 IWHEG
+274 SWHEDTH
-279 SQKWIM
+279 KWILT
-285 ALAVQ
+285 LAVGQ
-290 QVIRFYSSPNL
+290 EIRFYSSPNL

-309 FGEGQGV
+309 FGEGQGN
-316 HDGVWECPDLFELP
+316 HGGVWECPDLFELP
-330 VAGTNQKKWVLVV
+330 VAGTSQKKWVLIV

-369 NESPKVTKWMDFG
+369 NESPKATKWMDFG

-408 QYANDVPTMQFRS
+408 QYANEVPTMQYRS
-421 ANSVPRDLQLFQ
+421 SNSVPRDLRLFVK
-433 LDGETYM
+433 DGETYL

-447 LLKLRGEKVMSKSF
+447 LLALRKDKVMSKSF
-461 SVGKEYSIEK
+461 SVGKAYTIDQ
-471 LMDNNA
+471 LMSDNK

-483 MTVRQKKQGSL
+483 MTVRQKKQGNLSM
-494 TFRLMNQQGEEI
+494 RLMNEQGEEI
-506 EYRLDMAKRELTCI
+506 EYSLDMAKRELTCI

-525 VADFSKDFITSTV
+525 VTGFSKDFITPTV
-538 TQVEGGDLQLRFIV
+538 TQVDGGDLQLRFLV
-552 DRCSVEAF
+552 DRSSVEAF

-573 PHTPYNKVVLNA
+573 PHTPYNKVMFSA
-585 TGGSVQ
+585 TGGSVS
-591 VKNFTVYNLKN
+591 VKNFTVYRF

>member
-1 MKRVLFCMLLGM
+1 MKRLLFCLVGLFT
-13 LSLMA
+13 LA
-18 FAAGG
+18 TFAIAG
-23 DIEVVDL
+23 DVEVVDL

-35 LVRINPTQRYLILPV
+35 MVRINPTQKYLILPV

-60 VMADNM
+60 VMVDNV
-66 QVETFTVRLAVN
+66 QVETFTVRLAIN

-85 YDLSKVAGK
+85 YELSKYAGK

-102 SPLERGKDRPKV
+102 NPLERGGARPKV
-114 NESAFS
+114 KDAVLCNNLA
-120 SRLTLANNFDASNR
+120 LANSYDASNK
-134 ETLWRPVYHFSPQ
+134 ETLWRPVYHFAPQ
-147 YGWMNDPNGM
+147 WGWMNDPNGM

-195 LPVAIS
+195 MPVAIS

-217 NNTAGFGAGA
+217 DNTAGFGANA

-261 LTGEIADFRDPKV
+261 LTGDVADFRDPKV
-274 IWHEG
+274 SWHEG
-279 SQKWIM
+279 TRKWIM
-285 ALAVQ
+285 ALAVGQ
-290 QVIRFYSSPNL
+290 EIRFYSSPNL

-309 FGEGQGV
+309 FGEGQGN
-316 HDGVWECPDLFELP
+316 HGGVWECPDLFELP
-330 VAGTNQKKWVLVV
+330 VAGTSQKKWVLIV

-369 NESPKVTKWMDFG
+369 NESPKATKWMDFG

-408 QYANDVPTMQFRS
+408 QYANEVPTMQYRS
-421 ANSVPRDLQLFQ
+421 SNSVPRDLRLFVK
-433 LDGETYM
+433 DGETYM

-447 LLKLRGEKVMSKSF
+447 LLALRKDKVMSKSF
-461 SVGKEYSIEK
+461 SVGKAYTIDQ
-471 LMDNNA
+471 LMSDNK

-483 MTVRQKKQGSL
+483 MTIRQKKQGNLSM
-494 TFRLMNQQGEEI
+494 RLMNEQGEEI
-506 EYRLDMAKRELTCI
+506 EYSLDMAKRELTCI

-525 VADFSKDFITSTV
+525 VAGFSKDFITPTV
-538 TQVEGGDLQLRFIV
+538 TQVDGGDLQLRFLV
-552 DRCSVEAF
+552 DRSSVEAF

-573 PHTPYNKVVLNA
+573 PHTPYNKVMFSA
-585 TGGSVQ
+585 TGGSVS
-591 VKNFTVYNLKN
+591 VKNFTVYRF

>member
-1 MKRVLFCMLLGM
+1 MKRLLFCLVGLFT
-13 LSLMA
+13 LATLA
-18 FAAGG
+18 IAG
-23 DIEVVDL
+23 DVEVVDL

-35 LVRINPTQRYLILPV
+35 MVRINPTQKYLILPV

-60 VMADNM
+60 VMVDNV
-66 QVETFTVRLAVN
+66 QVETFTVRLAIN

-85 YDLSKVAGK
+85 YELSKYAGK

-102 SPLERGKDRPKV
+102 NPLERGGARPKV
-114 NESAFS
+114 KDAVFCNNLA
-120 SRLTLANNFDASNR
+120 LANSYDASNK
-134 ETLWRPVYHFSPQ
+134 ETLWRPVYHFAPQ
-147 YGWMNDPNGM
+147 WGWMNDPNGM

-195 LPVAIS
+195 MPVAIS

-217 NNTAGFGAGA
+217 DNTAGFGANA

-261 LTGEIADFRDPKV
+261 LTGDVADFRDPKV
-274 IWHEG
+274 SWHEG
-279 SQKWIM
+279 THKWILT
-285 ALAVQ
+285 LAVGQ
-290 QVIRFYSSPNL
+290 EIRFYSSPNL

-309 FGEGQGV
+309 FGEGQGN
-316 HDGVWECPDLFELP
+316 HGGVWECPDLFELP
-330 VAGTNQKKWVLVV
+330 VAGTSQKKWVLIV

-369 NESPKVTKWMDFG
+369 NESPKATKWMDFG

-387 TVTWSNAPQNRVI
+387 TVTWSNAPHNRVI

-408 QYANDVPTMQFRS
+408 QYANEVPTMQFRS
-421 ANSVPRDLQLFQ
+421 SNSVPRDLRLFVK
-433 LDGETYM
+433 DGETYM

-447 LLKLRGEKVMSKSF
+447 LLALRKDKVMSKSF
-461 SVGKEYSIEK
+461 SVGKAYTIDQ
-471 LMDNNA
+471 LMSDNK

-483 MTVRQKKQGSL
+483 MTVRQKKQGNLSM
-494 TFRLMNQQGEEI
+494 RLMNEQGEEI
-506 EYRLDMAKRELTCI
+506 EYSLDMAKRELTCI

-525 VADFSKDFITSTV
+525 VAGFSKDFITPTV
-538 TQVEGGDLQLRFIV
+538 TQVDGGDLQLRFLV
-552 DRCSVEAF
+552 DRSSVEAF

-573 PHTPYNKVVLNA
+573 PHTPYNKVMFSA
-585 TGGSVQ
+585 TGGSVS
-591 VKNFTVYNLKN
+591 VKNFTVYRF

>member
-1 MKRVLFCMLLGM
+1 MKRLLFCLVGLFT
-13 LSLMA
+13 LA
-18 FAAGG
+18 TFAVAG
-23 DIEVVDL
+23 DVEVVDL

-35 LVRINPTQRYLILPV
+35 MVRINPTQKYLILPV

-60 VMADNM
+60 VMVDNV
-66 QVETFTVRLAVN
+66 QVETFTVRLAIN

-85 YDLSKVAGK
+85 YELSKYTGK

-102 SPLERGKDRPKV
+102 NPLERGGVRPKV
-114 NESAFS
+114 KDAVFCNNLA
-120 SRLTLANNFDASNR
+120 LANNYDASNK
-134 ETLWRPVYHFSPQ
+134 ETLWRPVYHFAPQ
-147 YGWMNDPNGM
+147 WGWMNDPNGM

-195 LPVAIS
+195 MPVAIS

-217 NNTAGFGAGA
+217 DNTAGFGANA

-261 LTGEIADFRDPKV
+261 LTGDVADFRDPKV
-274 IWHEG
+274 SWHEG
-279 SQKWIM
+279 THKWILT
-285 ALAVQ
+285 LAVGQ
-290 QVIRFYSSPNL
+290 EIRFYSSPNL

-309 FGEGQGV
+309 FGEGQGN
-316 HDGVWECPDLFELP
+316 HGGVWECPDLFELP
-330 VAGTNQKKWVLVV
+330 VAGTSQKKWVLIV

-369 NESPKVTKWMDFG
+369 NESPKATKWMDFG

-408 QYANDVPTMQFRS
+408 QYANEVPTMQYRS
-421 ANSVPRDLQLFQ
+421 SNSVPRDLRLFVK
-433 LDGETYM
+433 DGETYM

-447 LLKLRGEKVMSKSF
+447 LLALRKDKVMSKSF
-461 SVGKEYSIEK
+461 SVGKAYTIDQ
-471 LMDNNA
+471 LMSDNK

-483 MTVRQKKQGSL
+483 MTVRQKKQGNLSM
-494 TFRLMNQQGEEI
+494 RLMNEQGEEI
-506 EYRLDMAKRELTCI
+506 EYSLDMAKRELTCI

-525 VADFSKDFITSTV
+525 VAGFSKDFITPTV
-538 TQVEGGDLQLRFIV
+538 TQVDGGDLQLRFLV
-552 DRCSVEAF
+552 DRSSVEAF

-573 PHTPYNKVVLNA
+573 PHTPYNKVMFSA
-585 TGGSVQ
+585 TGGSVS
-591 VKNFTVYNLKN
+591 VKNFTVYRF

>member
-1 MKRVLFCMLLGM
+1 MKRLLFCLVGLFT
-13 LSLMA
+13 LA
-18 FAAGG
+18 TFAVAG
-23 DIEVVDL
+23 DVEVVDL

-35 LVRINPTQRYLILPV
+35 MVRINPTQKYLILPV

-60 VMADNM
+60 VVVDNV
-66 QVETFTVRLAVN
+66 QVETFTMRLAIN

-85 YDLSKVAGK
+85 YELSKYTGK

-102 SPLERGKDRPKV
+102 NPLERGGARPKV
-114 NESAFS
+114 KDAVFCNNLA
-120 SRLTLANNFDASNR
+120 LANSYDASNK
-134 ETLWRPVYHFSPQ
+134 ETLWRPVYHFAPQ
-147 YGWMNDPNGM
+147 WGWMNDPNGM

-195 LPVAIS
+195 MPVAIS

-217 NNTAGFGAGA
+217 DNTAGFGANA

-261 LTGEIADFRDPKV
+261 LTGDVADFRDPKV
-274 IWHEG
+274 SWHEG
-279 SQKWIM
+279 THKWILT
-285 ALAVQ
+285 LAVGQ
-290 QVIRFYSSPNL
+290 EIRFYSSPNL

-309 FGEGQGV
+309 FGEGQGN
-316 HDGVWECPDLFELP
+316 HGGVWECPDLFELP
-330 VAGTNQKKWVLVV
+330 VAGTSQKKWVLIV

-369 NESPKVTKWMDFG
+369 NESPKATKWMDFG

-408 QYANDVPTMQFRS
+408 QYANEVPTMQYRS
-421 ANSVPRDLQLFQ
+421 SNSVPRDLRLFVK
-433 LDGETYM
+433 DGETYL

-447 LLKLRGEKVMSKSF
+447 LLALRKDKVMSKSF
-461 SVGKEYSIEK
+461 SVGKAFTIDQ
-471 LMDNNA
+471 LMSDNK

-483 MTVRQKKQGSL
+483 MTVRQKKQGNLSM
-494 TFRLMNQQGEEI
+494 RLMNGQGEEI
-506 EYRLDMAKRELTCI
+506 EYSLDMAKRELTCI

-525 VADFSKDFITSTV
+525 VAGFSKDFITPTV
-538 TQVEGGDLQLRFIV
+538 TQVDGGDLQLRFLV
-552 DRCSVEAF
+552 DRSSVEAF

-573 PHTPYNKVVLNA
+573 PHTPYNKVMFSA
-585 TGGSVQ
+585 TGGSVS
-591 VKNFTVYNLKN
+591 VKNFTVYRF

>member
-1 MKRVLFCMLLGM
+1 MGLFALATFVL
-13 LSLMA
+13 
-18 FAAGG
+18 AG
-23 DIEVVDL
+23 DVEVVDL

-35 LVRINPTQRYLILPV
+35 MVRINPTHKYLILPV

-60 VMADNM
+60 VMVDNV
-66 QVETFTVRLAVN
+66 QVETFTVRLALK

-85 YDLSKVAGK
+85 YDVSKYAGK

-102 SPLERGKDRPKV
+102 NPLERGGARPKV
-114 NESAFS
+114 KESAFS
-120 SRLTLANNFDASNR
+120 DKLALANSYDASNK

-147 YGWMNDPNGM
+147 WGWMNDPNGM

-195 LPVAIS
+195 QPEAIS

-217 NNTAGFGAGA
+217 DNTAGFGANA

-246 TDNGRTFKKYAGNPV
+246 TDNGRTFHKYAGNPV
-261 LTGEIADFRDPKV
+261 LTADVPDFRDPKV
-274 IWHEG
+274 SWNEATR
-279 SQKWIM
+279 KWIM
-285 ALAVQ
+285 VLAVGQ
-290 QVIRFYSSPNL
+290 EIRFYSSPNL

-309 FGEGQGV
+309 FGEGQGN
-316 HDGVWECPDLFELP
+316 HGGVWECPDLFELP
-330 VAGTNQKKWVLVV
+330 VAGTNQKKWVLIV

-369 NESPKVTKWMDFG
+369 NESPKATKWMDYG

-408 QYANDVPTMQFRS
+408 QYANEVPTMQFRS
-421 ANSVPRDLQLFQ
+421 SNSVPRDLKLFVK
-433 LDGETYM
+433 DGETYM

-447 LLKLRGEKVMSKSF
+447 LLKLRGTKVMSKSF
-461 SVGKEYSIEK
+461 SVGKSYTIGK
-471 LMDNNA
+471 LMDDNK
-477 GTYEIT
+477 GTYEIL
-483 MTVRQKKQGSL
+483 MTVRQKKQGNLS
-494 TFRLMNQQGEEI
+494 FRLQNEQGEEI
-506 EYRLDMAKRELTCI
+506 EYRLDMGKRELTCI

-525 VADFSKDFITSTV
+525 ETAFSKDFITPSV
-538 TQVEGGDLQLRFIV
+538 TQVDGGDLELRFFI

-560 VNDGRFV
+560 ANDGRFV
-567 MTNLVF
+567 MTSLVF
-573 PHTPYNKVVLNA
+573 PHTPYNKVTFSA
-585 TGGSVQ
+585 EGGSVQ
-591 VKNFTVYNLKN
+591 VKNFTVYNY

>member
-1 MKRVLFCMLLGM
+1 MKRLLFCLVGL
-13 LSLMA
+13 
-18 FAAGG
+18 FALATWAVAG
-23 DIEVVDL
+23 DVEVVDL

-35 LVRINPTQRYLILPV
+35 MVRINPTQKYLILPV

-60 VMADNM
+60 VMVDNV
-66 QVETFTVRLAVN
+66 QVETFTVRLALN

-85 YDLSKVAGK
+85 YDVSKYAGK

-102 SPLERGKDRPKV
+102 NPLERGGARPKV
-114 NESAFS
+114 KEAVFS
-120 SRLTLANNFDASNR
+120 NNLALANQYDASNK
-134 ETLWRPVYHFSPQ
+134 ETLWRPVYHFAPQ
-147 YGWMNDPNGM
+147 WGWMNDPNGM

-217 NNTAGFGAGA
+217 DNTAGFGAGA

-261 LTGEIADFRDPKV
+261 LTGDVADFRDPKV
-274 IWHEG
+274 SWHEG
-279 SQKWIM
+279 THKWILT
-285 ALAVQ
+285 LAVGQ
-290 QVIRFYSSPNL
+290 EIRFYSSPNL

-309 FGEGQGV
+309 FGEGQGN
-316 HDGVWECPDLFELP
+316 HGGVWECPDLFELP
-330 VAGTNQKKWVLVV
+330 VAGTSQKKWVLIV

-369 NESPKVTKWMDFG
+369 NESPKATKWMDFG

-408 QYANDVPTMQFRS
+408 QYANEVPTMQYRS
-421 ANSVPRDLQLFQ
+421 SNSVPRDLQLFVK
-433 LDGETYM
+433 DGETYL

-447 LLKLRGEKVMSKSF
+447 LLALRKSKVMSKSF
-461 SVGKEYSIEK
+461 SVGKAYTIEQ
-471 LMDNNA
+471 LMDDNK

-483 MTVRQKKQGSL
+483 MTVRQKKQGNLSM
-494 TFRLMNQQGEEI
+494 RLMNEQGEEI

-525 VADFSKDFITSTV
+525 VAGFSKDFITPTV
-538 TQVEGGDLQLRFIV
+538 TQVDGGDLRLRFLV
-552 DRCSVEAF
+552 DRSSVEAF

-573 PHTPYNKVVLNA
+573 PHKPYNKVVFGA
-585 TGGSVQ
+585 TGGSVN
-591 VKNFTVYNLKN
+591 VKNFTVYRF

>member
-1 MKRVLFCMLLGM
+1 MKRLLFCLVGLFT
-13 LSLMA
+13 LA
-18 FAAGG
+18 TFAVAG
-23 DIEVVDL
+23 DVEVVDL

-35 LVRINPTQRYLILPV
+35 MVRINPTQKYLILPV

-60 VMADNM
+60 VMVDNV
-66 QVETFTVRLAVN
+66 QVETFTVRLAIN

-85 YDLSKVAGK
+85 YELSKYAGK

-102 SPLERGKDRPKV
+102 NPLEREGARPKV
-114 NESAFS
+114 KEAVFS
-120 SRLTLANNFDASNR
+120 NNLALTNNYDASNK
-134 ETLWRPVYHFSPQ
+134 ETLWRPVYHFAPQ
-147 YGWMNDPNGM
+147 WGWMNDPNGM

-195 LPVAIS
+195 MPVAIS

-217 NNTAGFGAGA
+217 DNTAGFGANA

-261 LTGEIADFRDPKV
+261 LTGDVADFRDPKV
-274 IWHEG
+274 SWHEG
-279 SQKWIM
+279 THKWILT
-285 ALAVQ
+285 LAVGQ
-290 QVIRFYSSPNL
+290 EIRFYSSPNL

-309 FGEGQGV
+309 FGEGQGN
-316 HDGVWECPDLFELP
+316 HGGVWECPDLFELP
-330 VAGTNQKKWVLVV
+330 VAGTSQKKWVLIV

-369 NESPKVTKWMDFG
+369 NESPKATKWMDFG

-408 QYANDVPTMQFRS
+408 QYANEVPTMQYRS
-421 ANSVPRDLQLFQ
+421 SNSVPRDLRLFVK
-433 LDGETYM
+433 DGETYL

-447 LLKLRGEKVMSKSF
+447 LLALRKDKVMSKSF
-461 SVGKEYSIEK
+461 SVGKAYTIDQ
-471 LMDNNA
+471 LMSDNK

-483 MTVRQKKQGSL
+483 MTVRQKKQGNLSM
-494 TFRLMNQQGEEI
+494 RLMNEQGEEI
-506 EYRLDMAKRELTCI
+506 EYSLDMAKRELTCI

-525 VADFSKDFITSTV
+525 VTGFSKDFITPTV
-538 TQVEGGDLQLRFIV
+538 TQVDGGDLQLRFLV
-552 DRCSVEAF
+552 DRSSVEAF

-573 PHTPYNKVVLNA
+573 PHTPYNKVMFSA
-585 TGGSVQ
+585 TGGSVS
-591 VKNFTVYNLKN
+591 VKNFTVYRF